1 MRKIRKARRLSGVLK
16 RSNSRKTE
24 LQIEHLAEQISDLLE
39 AMTDMERDCLN
50 GKEWFAD
57 GDRWIINEAF
67 LVDTSIPIEIIDE
80 QPYQSSY
87 DASYDQTEDV
97 GREIAAKEKSA
108 LKEKFAKLRAEAFP
122 STRRK

>member
-1 MRKIRKARRLSGVLK
+1 MRKIREARRLSGVLK

-24 LQIEHLAEQISDLLE
+24 LRIEHLAEQISDLLE
-39 AMTDMERDCLN
+39 AMTDMERECLN

-57 GDRWIINEAF
+57 GDRWIISEAF

-87 DASYDQTEDV
+87 NQTEDM
-97 GREIAAKEKSA
+97 GREIAAEEVSKLKSMQ
-108 LKEKFAKLRAEAFP
+108 AKLKA
-122 STRRK
+122 K